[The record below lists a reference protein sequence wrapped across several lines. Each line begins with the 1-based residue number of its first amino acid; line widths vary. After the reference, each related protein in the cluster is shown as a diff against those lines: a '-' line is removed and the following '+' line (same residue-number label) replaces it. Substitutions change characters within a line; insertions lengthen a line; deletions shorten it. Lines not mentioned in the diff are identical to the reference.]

1 MTKTED
7 LQLQRVISSVT
18 VPGILFGHRLISPG
32 DEFAL
37 LPDEMCA
44 FAKGVTKVRRSS
56 GAARIVA
63 RELFRQLG
71 RSDGAIRKGA
81 SGMPIWPDGLVG
93 SLAHDAEIAVA
104 AIARRHDFLSVGV
117 DIEPAEALDSDLFEL
132 VATKTER
139 RRIRNDGLAGRLL
152 FSVKEAVYKAVYPLD
167 GTFLDHQDVEV
178 WLDSGMAQV
187 RSGRMVKVRYGVA
200 SHIVVL
206 AFPLA

>member
-37 LPDEMCA
+37 LPDEMSA

-71 RSDGAIRKGA
+71 RADDAIRKGA
-81 SGMPIWPDGLVG
+81 SGVPIWPDGLVG

-139 RRIRNDGLAGRLL
+139 RRVRNDGLAGRLL

-206 AFPLA
+206 AFPPA

>member
-1 MTKTED
+1 
-7 LQLQRVISSVT
+7 
-18 VPGILFGHRLISPG
+18 G

-37 LPDEMCA
+37 LPDEMSA

-71 RSDGAIRKGA
+71 RGDDAIRKGA
-81 SGMPIWPDGLVG
+81 SGVPIWPDGLVG

-104 AIARRHDFLSVGV
+104 AIARRHNFLSLGV

-152 FSVKEAVYKAVYPLD
+152 FSVKEAVY
-167 GTFLDHQDVEV
+167 
-178 WLDSGMAQV
+178 
-187 RSGRMVKVRYGVA
+187 
-200 SHIVVL
+200 
-206 AFPLA
+206 